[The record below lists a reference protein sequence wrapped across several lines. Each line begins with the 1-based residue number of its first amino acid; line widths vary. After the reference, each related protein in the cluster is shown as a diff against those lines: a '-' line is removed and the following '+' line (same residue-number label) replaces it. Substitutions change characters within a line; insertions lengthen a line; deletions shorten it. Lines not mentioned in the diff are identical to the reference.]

1 MKNPLIYLVLLLAF
15 SISLGCAQH
24 MAFPKPVTIDRTTEE
39 TQTVVP
45 RGAALPEK
53 TGPDYEPLQAPA
65 YKKTEPPK
73 ALPPKAVIDPKQ
85 IKMLQGPVMINVENM
100 PLSDFIVYALGDMLK
115 ISFVMDEKAMKN
127 KKPISMR
134 MPQPMP
140 SDKTLELLIG
150 VFEKNKLYLE
160 ERAGALY
167 ILNEPPPESKQ
178 LFDIRIGRDTGDS
191 SAYILQAVPLRH
203 VKPNDIIP
211 VVKEILK
218 TDIQVQTSTREN
230 VLLLYGQASK
240 VRQVV
245 AIVDTFDV
253 PYLQGKNIFL
263 LRLTYWQSDE
273 FIKELT
279 KILKGLG
286 FSIANTSSDPGTLF
300 VTIKQLN
307 CILVAAP
314 DDVTAKYILEWK
326 DKLDA
331 PEAAGDADTAFSYH
345 PKYTRASDLVESIKK
360 LYAFTPAPTTAPG
373 ATTTHTPAAAP
384 ATTTTPAPESRPS
397 GRSATGRS
405 AATPQLAGA
414 QVLGIPGLKMSADD
428 SKNIIIIISSAS
440 TYKVILSLIEGLD
453 TPARQVL
460 IEATIAELTLTD
472 ELKYGLE
479 WYITNTLQGGTY
491 QVGTLGA
498 LGVTPLGLSFQFL
511 SQTGNIKGIVSALAT
526 ANKANILSTPRLTV
540 LDNKEAMI
548 QIGQDVPTV
557 TSQVSG
563 ADITS
568 TAANPSVLQNV
579 QYRTTGVILKVRPTI
594 NSGGLLTL
602 DISQEVSQ
610 PGANGVGGSPII
622 LTRVINTSV
631 VVAHGQTLALGGL
644 MRETESVSE
653 NKVPLLGD
661 IPLIGNLFKYTDKTK
676 DKTELLVLV
685 TPTILVSTD
694 DATKITDELKK
705 ELKWIK

>member
-15 SISLGCAQH
+15 FISLGCAQH
-24 MAFPKPVTIDRTTEE
+24 MVFPKPVTIDRTTEE

-45 RGAALPEK
+45 KGAALPEK

-73 ALPPKAVIDPKQ
+73 TLPPRAVIDPKQ
-85 IKMLQGPVMINVENM
+85 IKMFPGPVMINVENM

-160 ERAGALY
+160 EKAGALY

-203 VKPNDIIP
+203 VKPNDILP
-211 VVKEILK
+211 LVKEILK
-218 TDIQVQTSTREN
+218 TDIQVQTSSREN
-230 VLLLYGQASK
+230 VLLIYGQASK

-286 FSIANTSSDPGTLF
+286 FNIANTSNDPGPLF
-300 VTIKQLN
+300 VPIKQLN

-314 DDVTAKYILEWK
+314 DDVTAKYILEWR
-326 DKLDA
+326 DKLDT

-360 LYAFTPAPTTAPG
+360 LYAFTPAATTTPG
-373 ATTTHTPAAAP
+373 ATTTHAP
-384 ATTTTPAPESRPS
+384 APTTTPPPEARPTGSRS
-397 GRSATGRS
+397 TAQRG
-405 AATPQLAGA
+405 AATAALTSA
-414 QVLGIPGLKMSADD
+414 QILGIPGLKMSADD

-511 SQTGNIKGIVSALAT
+511 SQTGNIKGIVTALAT

-568 TAANPSVLQNV
+568 TSANPSVLQNV

-610 PGANGVGGSPII
+610 PGATGVGGSPII

-644 MRETESVSE
+644 MRETESVAE